1 MAEFSYKIEQ
11 LELESLAQ
19 PSKIT
24 KKDQELIGTF
34 QVDNVFNIAQSRVGV
49 GVYSVSNTLLEY
61 VEDYKDYTFG
71 ANAQAQGDRG
81 ASIITIDPEKDIQE
95 LKYDTGDVRIL
106 YNFTNNVYSETQ
118 KGGKFILQQVSSDR
132 TEIKAISLEL
142 SEEEIL
148 EYTTAFKSKLESQ
161 SFFSNFR
168 VDFGEGVYAQGINID
183 TLVENNKL
191 SLIIKLYSPLQDDI
205 VLKDTFTVEE
215 DFFLKT
221 A

>member
-95 LKYDTGDVRIL
+95 LKYDTEV
-106 YNFTNNVYSETQ
+106 
-118 KGGKFILQQVSSDR
+118 
-132 TEIKAISLEL
+132 
-142 SEEEIL
+142 
-148 EYTTAFKSKLESQ
+148 
-161 SFFSNFR
+161 
-168 VDFGEGVYAQGINID
+168 
-183 TLVENNKL
+183 
-191 SLIIKLYSPLQDDI
+191 
-205 VLKDTFTVEE
+205 
-215 DFFLKT
+215 
-221 A
+221 